1 MVGENPHSAWFIPIP
16 SGINLGQLEN
26 SPVSFSSTILQFIP
40 AIPKKTRVGR
50 FPPAHDTQ
58 EEQEG
63 PGGEGEGASNSVY
76 SLANVYINHI
86 TMENPPY
93 SIKSPF

>member
-40 AIPKKTRVGR
+40 AIPKKIELGDSPQPMTLKRNKK
-50 FPPAHDTQ
+50 DQ
-58 EEQEG
+58 EEKEKEQ
-63 PGGEGEGASNSVY
+63 VIQY
-76 SLANVYINHI
+76 TLWQ
-86 TMENPPY
+86 T
-93 SIKSPF
+93 FT